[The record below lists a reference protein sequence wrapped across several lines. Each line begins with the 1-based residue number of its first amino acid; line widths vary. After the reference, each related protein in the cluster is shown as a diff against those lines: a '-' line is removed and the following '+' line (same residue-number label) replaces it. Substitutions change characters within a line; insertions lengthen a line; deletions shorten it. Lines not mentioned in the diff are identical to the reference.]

1 MNTETPMNFV
11 EDADELV
18 ESGALEAAVER
29 GELTS
34 VQADELL
41 QQAARR
47 RTAEEGPAIDT
58 DTDGTITTGGFGSG
72 QGMEP
77 QRTGQ

>member
-1 MNTETPMNFV
+1 MTDETRAKFI

-18 ESGALEAAVER
+18 ESRALDDAVER
-29 GELTS
+29 GELSS
-34 VQADELL
+34 VQAADLL

-58 DTDGTITTGGFGSG
+58 DSDGTITTGGFGSG